1 MKHLGDITKING
13 HDVPIVDIVT
23 GGSPC
28 QDLSVAGLRK
38 GLQHSALGDGET
50 TRSGLF
56 MEQIRI
62 IKEMRDESTKQLR
75 MRGADVD
82 RGSIRPRYMV
92 WENVPGAFSSNGG
105 EDFRA
110 VLEETAKVADK
121 DAIIPRPSVKW
132 SSSGCI
138 MGDGWSIAWRVHD
151 AQFWGVPQRR
161 KRISLVADFGGESA
175 PEILFERSGV
185 SGDSEESREKKQDS
199 SRPSEADSCETISFQ
214 ERAGCE
220 GGARV
225 SSFNMNVPE
234 PYQPSTTSQCLN
246 GWDVQSK
253 HIQPENGKAEALY
266 SGECRGGGGE
276 SYVYCLQGNGIDRAD
291 TAGCNGKGWREDQ
304 SYTLNTI
311 DRPAVCVGIDAY
323 NQTETGDKAMSITG
337 AATDSHHIP
346 CVNVTYQETT
356 GTLSPGAHAGSY
368 NGQDAYNDM
377 LVVSPTYGLDRA
389 SFNQGQNAKY
399 DFSVQEEIA
408 QPIVARGPGG
418 VLTTQ

>member
-1 MKHLGDITKING
+1 M
-13 HDVPIVDIVT
+13 
-23 GGSPC
+23 
-28 QDLSVAGLRK
+28 
-38 GLQHSALGDGET
+38 
-50 TRSGLF
+50 
-56 MEQIRI
+56 
-62 IKEMRDESTKQLR
+62 
-75 MRGADVD
+75 
-82 RGSIRPRYMV
+82 
-92 WENVPGAFSSNGG
+92 
-105 EDFRA
+105 
-110 VLEETAKVADK
+110 
-121 DAIIPRPSVKW
+121 
-132 SSSGCI
+132 
-138 MGDGWSIAWRVHD
+138 
-151 AQFWGVPQRR
+151 
-161 KRISLVADFGGESA
+161 
-175 PEILFERSGV
+175 
-185 SGDSEESREKKQDS
+185 
-199 SRPSEADSCETISFQ
+199 
-214 ERAGCE
+214 
-220 GGARV
+220 
-225 SSFNMNVPE
+225 
-234 PYQPSTTSQCLN
+234 N